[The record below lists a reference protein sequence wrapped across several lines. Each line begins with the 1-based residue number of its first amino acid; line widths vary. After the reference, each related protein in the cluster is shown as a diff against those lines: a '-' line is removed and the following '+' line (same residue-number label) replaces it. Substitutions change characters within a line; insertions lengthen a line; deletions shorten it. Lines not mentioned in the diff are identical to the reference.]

1 MMHSRSDASLIGPN
15 ELTFTNILG
24 QGRVNQLGGV
34 FINGRPLPHHIR
46 MKIIEL
52 ARGGVR
58 FSFSTVILSIDS
70 SIYSPEVSN
79 NRTDPKRQIVL

>member
-1 MMHSRSDASLIGPN
+1 MRVTCEMAVDPATI
-15 ELTFTNILG
+15 TFTNIMGQVVHAGDDQLVL

-52 ARGGVR
+52 ASNGV
-58 FSFSTVILSIDS
+58 
-70 SIYSPEVSN
+70 
-79 NRTDPKRQIVL
+79 K